1 MKVKANSAQQNATK
15 QVRRRRV
22 RLWGVLTVI
31 IICAAGAWVLYDA
44 GIIKMP
50 QKFAPALVAAEIVE
64 PQPAL
69 IANNDTAPIKI
80 ANIADSQT
88 ASVAKDETVVAN
100 AEQAIRPACA
110 VIEDIL
116 LQYIADD
123 SNDDYSF
130 QEYSAQT
137 YFVLAE
143 RGCPENA
150 QLFRDLGVRKQAI
163 ADGLRAYQNALD
175 PETSD
180 NNSSM
185 TSAEYLY
192 SDEKI
197 CQTIE
202 NRVLKNIDTNAF
214 TYKDFLHNANTY
226 ATLFQYGCK
235 DNKLAYSRAAVRE
248 LGVAVALMPT
258 DHMEQGEIVMVVE
271 ICKSLGVAEIAHFMV
286 QRLKARGYD
295 MEFLLSLEDIIH
307 GIR

>member
-1 MKVKANSAQQNATK
+1 MKAKTKNAEQNAK
-15 QVRRRRV
+15 KVRRRRV

-31 IICAAGAWVLYDA
+31 VICAATAWVLYDA

-50 QKFAPALVAAEIVE
+50 QMSAPAVVTTEIVE
-64 PQPAL
+64 QQ
-69 IANNDTAPIKI
+69 TAPI
-80 ANIADSQT
+80 ANEEPVAAKQEQT
-88 ASVAKDETVVAN
+88 
-100 AEQAIRPACA
+100 IRPACA

-116 LQYIADD
+116 LHYVVDD
-123 SNDDYSF
+123 NIDNYKD
-130 QEYSAQT
+130 QEYSANI
-137 YFVLAE
+137 YSVLAE

-150 QLFRDLGVRKQAI
+150 QLFRDLAVRKQTI
-163 ADGLRAYQNALD
+163 ADGLRAFYE
-175 PETSD
+175 PETE

-185 TSAEYLY
+185 TSAQYLY

-202 NRVLKNIDTNAF
+202 NRVLKNIHTNAF
-214 TYKDFLHNANTY
+214 DYDDFLHNANTY

-258 DHMEQGEIVMVVE
+258 DQMNRDEIVMVVE
-271 ICKSLGVAEIAHFMV
+271 ICKSLGVAEIAHFML